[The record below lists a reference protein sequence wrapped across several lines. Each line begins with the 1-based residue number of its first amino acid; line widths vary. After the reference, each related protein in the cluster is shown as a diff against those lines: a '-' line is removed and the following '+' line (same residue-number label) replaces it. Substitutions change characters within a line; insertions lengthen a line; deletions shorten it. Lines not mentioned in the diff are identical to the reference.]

1 MPLTVYSI
9 QVDCLTKIMSNL
21 RTLPQISKIVYHGT
35 DARFDRFD
43 ETKKGTN
50 TGFPNTIHGFFF
62 TEKKENAALFGKRII
77 KAQIVIEK
85 AIDLT
90 IEGIFSEKKQASL
103 IWEILTGEV
112 LSEED
117 ALTQLDENISLGE
130 LDELYDA
137 LDTEES
143 NRALKEAGYNGI
155 ISSLGNDELEYIVF
169 TTEQITL
176 MI

>member
-21 RTLPQISKIVYHGT
+21 RALPQISKIVYHGT
-35 DARFDRFD
+35 NAIFDRFD

-50 TGFPNTIHGFFF
+50 TGFPNTVHGFFF
-62 TEKKENAALFGKRII
+62 TEKEENAALFGNRII
-77 KAQIVIEK
+77 KARIVIEK

-90 IEGIFSEKKQASL
+90 IEGIFSEKNQASL
-103 IWEILTGEV
+103 IWEMLTGE
-112 LSEED
+112 LRSEED

-137 LDTEES
+137 LNSEGS
-143 NRALKEAGYNGI
+143 HHSMRKAGYDGI
-155 ISSLGNDELEYIVF
+155 ISSLGDDELEYIFF
-169 TTEQITL
+169 TAEQITL
-176 MI
+176 LS

>member
-9 QVDCLTKIMSNL
+9 QVDCFTKIMSNP
-21 RTLPQISKIVYHGT
+21 RALPQISKILYHGT
-35 DARFDRFD
+35 DAIFDCFD

-62 TEKKENAALFGKRII
+62 TEKEENAALFGNRII
-77 KAQIVIEK
+77 KARIVIEK

-90 IEGIFSEKKQASL
+90 IEGIFSEKNQASL

-137 LDTEES
+137 LDTEDS
-143 NRALKEAGYNGI
+143 HRALRKAGYNGI

-169 TTEQITL
+169 TAEQIVVLT
-176 MI
+176 